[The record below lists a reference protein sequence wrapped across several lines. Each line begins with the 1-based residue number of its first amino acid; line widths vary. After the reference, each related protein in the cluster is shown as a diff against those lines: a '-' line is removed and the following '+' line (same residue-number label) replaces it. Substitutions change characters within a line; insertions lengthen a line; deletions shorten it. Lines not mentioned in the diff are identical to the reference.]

1 MGPLV
6 SRPFPSGEMG
16 LRPLLL
22 VRRRQGLST
31 GPHRSPCRGCARPG
45 GSAGRAARRDVR
57 GDETQTR
64 AEPEAARGG
73 REAVCLGSSC
83 GRACLC
89 SATFTQAAQGSA
101 THWATRPGGTGGQ
114 APWGTLRQH
123 TAPPLRQGTPEPG
136 VTKPGDGW
144 SASSHGPGLQAH
156 AQMKGQS
163 GGLHPK
169 LPSLLPPPQARQA
182 ANFSA
187 VESFQRV
194 LSEV

>member
-1 MGPLV
+1 
-6 SRPFPSGEMG
+6 MG

-22 VRRRQGLST
+22 VRRRRQGLST

-64 AEPEAARGG
+64 AEREAARGG

-101 THWATRPGGTGGQ
+101 TRWATRPGGTGGR

>member
-31 GPHRSPCRGCARPG
+31 GPHGSPCRGCARPG

-64 AEPEAARGG
+64 AEREAARGG
-73 REAVCLGSSC
+73 RQAV
-83 GRACLC
+83 CLC

-101 THWATRPGGTGGQ
+101 THWATRPGGTGGR